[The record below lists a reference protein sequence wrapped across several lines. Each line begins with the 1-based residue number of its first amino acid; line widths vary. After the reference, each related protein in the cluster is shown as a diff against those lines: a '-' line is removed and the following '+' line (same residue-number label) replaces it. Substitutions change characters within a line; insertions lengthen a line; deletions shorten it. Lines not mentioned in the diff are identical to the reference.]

1 MPFEALRNG
10 QGEYLV
16 KSRVLR
22 RTEKQKSAP
31 RAFLGVG
38 DVAYENGGGIA
49 DRMPIPD
56 TAREFVRGIADLFG
70 IGLHDLR
77 QTREEVDEIGKIVG
91 PDAVIL
97 LGKDATETA
106 FKKAARP
113 VSRFASRCPRLRRHT
128 VPGTIGPSPGGE
140 RKIWRRRVAS
150 GYARS
155 QGCGSIPN

>member
-1 MPFEALRNG
+1 LNLQNVSTPLLKPIPETSTANRFIIAPDGILNLMPFEALRNG

-16 KSRVLR
+16 KSRVISYMPSGTILDVLR

-70 IGLHDLR
+70 IGLHDLP

-97 LGKDATETA
+97 
-106 FKKAARP
+106 R
-113 VSRFASRCPRLRRHT
+113 
-128 VPGTIGPSPGGE
+128 
-140 RKIWRRRVAS
+140 
-150 GYARS
+150 
-155 QGCGSIPN
+155 QGRY